1 MRSEDWIEGTVL
13 RVLST
18 HVFEMQVTRV
28 GINNDFPYN
37 ARERIR
43 LDSSSFTPH
52 KRTAKESQNRPTQG
66 LLHQT
71 VRCYVRARETKNT
84 LLCDLE
90 IIAPPNEA

>member
-13 RVLST
+13 RVLSA

-43 LDSSSFTPH
+43 LDSTSFTQPA
-52 KRTAKESQNRPTQG
+52 RTETERQNQPTQG
-66 LLHQT
+66 LLHLT
-71 VRCYVRARETKNT
+71 VRCYVRAREAQNT

-90 IIAPPNEA
+90 IIAPRSEA